1 MLAVITYCMNK
12 DFAVIDLAARYD
24 YSLKVYIMERK
35 ELNELT
41 NDVGVR
47 YLDYVYDWEI
57 IGVEEDYDGTGY
69 LYPIAIIKGWP
80 NENERFLGVIY
91 ISKKY
96 AGNGAGFFS
105 RFEYFCR
112 IVSCRASGI
121 NPKYDHK
128 GDIIWPAWY
137 CTNEEYGVFV
147 KKYNELHEKYDKYVK
162 SDCA

>member
-1 MLAVITYCMNK
+1 MNK

-47 YLDYVYDWEI
+47 YLDYIYDWEI
-57 IGVEEDYDGTGY
+57 IGVEEDYDETGY

-80 NENERFLGVIY
+80 NKNERYLGVIY
-91 ISKKY
+91 LGKKY
-96 AGNGAGFFS
+96 SGNGAGFFS
-105 RFEYFCR
+105 RFEYFCI
-112 IVSCRASGI
+112 IVACRKSGI

>member
-1 MLAVITYCMNK
+1 
-12 DFAVIDLAARYD
+12 
-24 YSLKVYIMERK
+24 MERK
-35 ELNELT
+35 ELYKLT
-41 NDVGVR
+41 NSTGME
-47 YLDYVYDWEI
+47 YLNYVKDWDI
-57 IGVEEDYDGTGY
+57 IGVEDDYNNTGY
-69 LYPIAIIKGWP
+69 LYPIVKIKGWP
-80 NENERFLGVIY
+80 NEGDSYLGVIY

-112 IVSCRASGI
+112 IVSCRLSGI
-121 NPKYDHK
+121 NPKYNYK

-137 CTNEEYGVFV
+137 CTDEEFNVFL

>member
-1 MLAVITYCMNK
+1 
-12 DFAVIDLAARYD
+12 
-24 YSLKVYIMERK
+24 MERQ
-35 ELNELT
+35 ELYKLT
-41 NDVGVR
+41 NSNGME
-47 YLDYVYDWEI
+47 YLNYVKDWDI
-57 IGVEEDYDGTGY
+57 IGVEDDYDNTGY
-69 LYPIAIIKGWP
+69 LYPIVKIKGWP
-80 NENERFLGVIY
+80 KEGDSYLGVIY

-112 IVSCRASGI
+112 IVSCRVSGI
-121 NPKYDHK
+121 NTKYDHK

-137 CTNEEYGVFV
+137 CTDEEFNVFL